1 MTTALFVLRAVQ
13 IGLTLSDLDGL
24 EYGAVLDLMTES
36 GNDSCDYKPLA
47 SQEDFD
53 RF

>member
-13 IGLTLSDLDGL
+13 LGLTLADLDSL
-24 EYGAVLDLMTES
+24 EYGAVIDMMTES
-36 GNDSCDYKPLA
+36 GNDDCHYEIVVT
-47 SQEDFD
+47 QEDFD

>member
-13 IGLTLSDLDGL
+13 MGLSVTDLDSL
-24 EYGAVLDLMTES
+24 EYGTVLDMMTEAA
-36 GNDSCDYKPLA
+36 NDDCEYRTVA
-47 SQEDFD
+47 TQEDFD

>member
-13 IGLTLSDLDGL
+13 LGLNVTDLDSL
-24 EYGAVLDLMTES
+24 EYGVVLDMMTEAA
-36 GNDSCDYKPLA
+36 NDDCEYRPVA
-47 SQEDFD
+47 TQEDFD

>member
-13 IGLTLSDLDGL
+13 MGLNVADLDSL
-24 EYGAVLDLMTES
+24 EYGVVMDMMTEAA
-36 GNDSCDYKPLA
+36 NDDCDYRTVA
-47 SQEDFD
+47 TQEDFD